1 MNRWDSAEIFVA
13 VIDGGSFTAAAQ
25 TLDLSKAHVSRQ
37 INQLENRLGIQLIKR
52 TTRKL
57 ALTET
62 GRAYY
67 ERCKGIINQMMEV
80 EQSIIDQREKPIGT
94 LRLTVA
100 GAFGE
105 LYIAPCAANFMKRY
119 PDIHIDLDFTNR
131 VVDLVAEGYDLAIR
145 AGVLKDSS
153 LMAKK
158 IAKRRLIVC
167 GTRDYFDVYGKPLQI
182 ADLRRHNC
190 LAGTLPN
197 WRFRQANGHHIDL
210 KVEGN
215 WHSNNGHALMAAARK
230 GIGLVQLP
238 EFYVFDDIADGRLL
252 PVLEEFEATDTAEW
266 ALYPSSKHL
275 SPKVRLFIDH
285 LVAHFEPI
293 DYL

>member
-1 MNRWDSAEIFVA
+1 MNRWDCAETFIA
-13 VIDGGSFTAAAQ
+13 VIDEGSFTAAARI
-25 TLDLSKAHVSRQ
+25 LDASKAHVSRQ
-37 INQLENRLGIQLIKR
+37 INQLESRLGTQLIKR
-52 TTRKL
+52 STRKL

-67 ERCKGIINQMMEV
+67 ERCKGIVSQMMEV
-80 EQSIIDQREKPIGT
+80 EQAIIDQREMPIGT
-94 LRLTVA
+94 LKITVA

-105 LYIAPCAANFMKRY
+105 LYIAPCAADFIKKY
-119 PDIHIDLDFTNR
+119 PGINIDIDFSNR
-131 VVDLVAEGYDLAIR
+131 LVDLVAEGYDVAIR

-153 LMAKK
+153 LMARK

-167 GTRDYFDVYGKPLQI
+167 GTRDYFDVYGQPREI
-182 ADLRRHNC
+182 NDLKNHNC
-190 LAGTLPN
+190 LVGTLPT
-197 WRFRQANGHHIDL
+197 WRFRQKNGRHTDI
-210 KVEGN
+210 KVDGS

-230 GIGLVQLP
+230 GIGLIQLP
-238 EFYVFDDIADGRLL
+238 EFYVFDDIRSGRLL
-252 PVLEEFEATDTAEW
+252 PVLEEFEPADTAEW

-285 LVAHFEPI
+285 LVSHFEPI